1 MTYKIIARFVG
12 KIYFLI
18 CKYVYVWIYE
28 NGAKKLNS
36 SSKVDDIKIKGK
48 LSPFCLPL
56 AVYLPFLAF
65 LSLFFCPFT
74 WPGEGLKVE

>member
-1 MTYKIIARFVG
+1 MTYKIIARSVG

-18 CKYVYVWIYE
+18 CKDVYVWIYE

-36 SSKVDDIKIKGK
+36 RSKVDDIKIKRK
-48 LSPFCLPL
+48 LSPFFLPL

-65 LSLFFCPFT
+65 RSLFFARLR
-74 WPGEGLKVE
+74 GLEKV